1 MGDSLIRPRF
11 SLNTLSLCCDYIPD
25 LRQTLSRSVVA
36 SCMIGIF
43 MLSKKYVCGNYL
55 VLCA

>member
-1 MGDSLIRPRF
+1 MGDSLIRSRF
-11 SLNTLSLCCDYIPD
+11 SLNMFPLCCDYIPD
-25 LRQTLSRSVVA
+25 LRQTLSWSAMA
-36 SCMIGIF
+36 SCITGIF